1 MDKLGAL
8 YDERKRLTE
17 ETQKD
22 EDAEPPKRR
31 KLEDIEDEAMQAE
44 DEDDLKRLYDEYR
57 DEHTRKFI
65 EDQMM
70 EDEGDNEDPADN
82 KRRKVAPGAKSNE
95 GRELASSSKDPI
107 ARKDS
112 DGTVRMDILQDRYRR
127 S

>member
-1 MDKLGAL
+1 MQDPGEGEAALKKSRLEKIEEQALMETDVDKLGAL
-8 YDERKRLTE
+8 YDEHKRLTK

-31 KLEDIEDEAMQAE
+31 KLEDIADEAMQAE

-57 DEHTRKFI
+57 DEYTRKFI

-82 KRRKVAPGAKSNE
+82 EWTSWGPCTTS
-95 GRELASSSKDPI
+95 
-107 ARKDS
+107 AR
-112 DGTVRMDILQDRYRR
+112 G
-127 S
+127 